1 MQTWYMLCQKLF
13 WYVFMRAWKGQLG
26 LCKSQRKDVEV
37 MKRFSRLVSLLA
49 VMAAVLAFSMASVVA
64 APADSLNWQ
73 DSTITVVGMGA
84 PPANAGNT
92 AQARM
97 MARRAAVV
105 DGYRQMAEI
114 VKGVNVDA
122 ETTVENFMVSS
133 DVVRTKVS
141 ALVQGAQVVSERATP
156 DGGYEV
162 TMQIAMFGVSNSLAE
177 AVMPRPSVQEV
188 FPEPVESVL
197 PSQPAYD
204 QDASISVRI
213 DVTAS
218 VPAPPA
224 ATSDAIGGY
233 TGLIVDCRGLGLQP
247 VMSPVIKNASGEN
260 IYGHK
265 NLNPDFIIANGM
277 ASYTTDIANGT
288 RRAGSNPLVVKAV
301 SLDSHNSYPVL
312 SVADANRVLIEN
324 QNAGFLER
332 TSVVFIR

>member
-1 MQTWYMLCQKLF
+1 
-13 WYVFMRAWKGQLG
+13 
-26 LCKSQRKDVEV
+26 

-49 VMAAVLAFSMASVVA
+49 VMAAVLVFSVASVLA
-64 APADSLNWQ
+64 SPADSLNWQ
-73 DSTITVVGMGA
+73 DSTITVTGMGA
-84 PPANAGNT
+84 PPANARNR

-105 DGYRQMAEI
+105 DGYRQLAEI

-122 ETTVENFMVSS
+122 ESTVENFMATS

-141 ALVQGAQVVSERATP
+141 ALVQGAQVVSERATS

-162 TMQIAMFGVSNSLAE
+162 TMKVAMFGVSNSLAE
-177 AVMPRPSVQEV
+177 AVMPKPPVQEV
-188 FPEPVESVL
+188 FPEPVQSVA

-204 QDASISVRI
+204 AGASVSVRI
-213 DVTAS
+213 DVTAK

-224 ATSDAIGGY
+224 ANSNAIGGY
-233 TGLIVDCRGLGLQP
+233 TGLIVDCRGLGLRP

-265 NLNPDFIIANGM
+265 NLNPDFVIANGM

-324 QNAGFLER
+324 RSAGFLEK
-332 TSVVFIR
+332 TNVVFIR